1 MGEEEEVM
9 AVRNLVRRTSRNPV
23 RRTSRNLANLTRNL
37 VRRTRVVQ
45 RAVMLARKAAAV
57 AGLAGL
63 THPSQAAPH
72 LLQAETSVGRMKIRT
87 GAVHTAVLGMPM
99 LTSAMICGMT
109 TASLQS
115 WPSVRIV
122 VPVRQLKTIVS
133 ILKSTM
139 EGWPLQRIRQVLL
152 PS

>member
-72 LLQAETSVGRMKIRT
+72 LLQGMFIRF
-87 GAVHTAVLGMPM
+87 
-99 LTSAMICGMT
+99 
-109 TASLQS
+109 
-115 WPSVRIV
+115 W
-122 VPVRQLKTIVS
+122 
-133 ILKSTM
+133 
-139 EGWPLQRIRQVLL
+139 
-152 PS
+152 